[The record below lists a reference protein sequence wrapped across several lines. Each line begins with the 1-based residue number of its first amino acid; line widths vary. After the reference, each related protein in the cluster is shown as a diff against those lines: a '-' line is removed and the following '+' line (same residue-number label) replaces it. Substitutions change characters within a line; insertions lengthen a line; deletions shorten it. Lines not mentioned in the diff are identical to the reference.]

1 MVWKVNRQAGD
12 CSPYFLARR
21 RALNDLNNSSTDV
34 KTGDDIMATFEI
46 NGKEYDLKITF
57 AAVKRLNSAFE
68 GGSYELIGR
77 AIQGDFEA
85 FPIII
90 HAALFHTGENFT
102 LKDVEGA
109 IEELFEKQAITFDDI
124 QKISNAVVT
133 ESFFFKPTVDKLMK
147 ANPEMKK
154 AYEQL
159 MA

>member
-1 MVWKVNRQAGD
+1 M
-12 CSPYFLARR
+12 
-21 RALNDLNNSSTDV
+21 T
-34 KTGDDIMATFEI
+34 TFEI
-46 NGKEYDLKITF
+46 NGKEYELKITF

-90 HAALFHTGENFT
+90 HASLFHTGENFT
-102 LKDVEGA
+102 LKDVEEA